1 MLIAH
6 RIALDPNTPRR
17 YTALAGIYLF
27 ALNDYEMAVTIYSR
41 ALEADPQDPIALFYR
56 GLAQFNAGR
65 MEQARADIQAAMQ
78 IDPANTDYQTWL
90 SENYQALGL
99 SQPSF

>member
-1 MLIAH
+1 
-6 RIALDPNTPRR
+6 
-17 YTALAGIYLF
+17 
-27 ALNDYEMAVTIYSR
+27 MAATIYTR
-41 ALEADPQDPIALFYR
+41 ALEANPQDSVALFYR

-65 MEQARADIQAAMQ
+65 IDQARADIQAAMQ

-90 SENYQALGL
+90 SENYLALGL